1 VKVFFDTSVLFAAL
15 VEAHPHHSEAVAW
28 LRRAKSGEVEFLT
41 ASHCLAELFS
51 ILSAYPAKPRISPA
65 DAWRLVQEN
74 VASAAHLV
82 ALSPADYSKTIQR
95 ISEMGLSG
103 GVIYDALIAHAAEKV
118 GAERLLTLNGAD
130 FRRAW
135 PEGESIIH
143 AP

>member
-1 VKVFFDTSVLFAAL
+1 
-15 VEAHPHHSEAVAW
+15 
-28 LRRAKSGEVEFLT
+28 
-41 ASHCLAELFS
+41 
-51 ILSAYPAKPRISPA
+51 
-65 DAWRLVQEN
+65 
-74 VASAAHLV
+74 
-82 ALSPADYSKTIQR
+82 
-95 ISEMGLSG
+95 MGLSG